1 MFLPWKIKS
10 CIFRCIDK
18 LKAKKTLYFLQKYI
32 TRRSK
37 VNLKNIYK
45 DSKLHIQA
53 IKKLKNPLLLEF
65 GGGKNLSQNIILSQF
80 CKKQFVVDLEP
91 MADLNQINEA
101 ALEIAKIEKKINYK
115 YSKCFLELE
124 NNYGIKYLSPFDMKF
139 SSFKNETFDCCISTN
154 TLEHI
159 PEKDIILIFQEIK
172 RVCKK
177 DGSILAYIDY
187 SDHYSHT
194 DASINNLNFLN
205 FSSQQWKKHNHSCH
219 FQNRLRHH
227 DYIKIFKELDLK
239 IQFEKSFFIN
249 QKYNLKMS
257 IEFDSKIKTTYATSG
272 FFELII

>member
-10 CIFRCIDK
+10 IIFKYIDK
-18 LKAKKTLYFLQKYI
+18 FNAKKTLYFLQKYI

-37 VNLKNIYK
+37 VNLKNVYK

-53 IKKLKNPLLLEF
+53 IRKLKNPLLLEF

-80 CKKQFVVDLEP
+80 CKKQFVVDIEP
-91 MADLNQINEA
+91 MADLNLINEF
-101 ALEIAKIEKKINYK
+101 ALEISKIEKKIKYK
-115 YSKCFLELE
+115 HSKNFSELE
-124 NNYGIKYLSPFDMKF
+124 SNYGIKYLSPIDMRY
-139 SSFKNETFDCCISTN
+139 SSFKDNFFDCCISTN

-177 DGSILAYIDY
+177 GASILAYIDY
-187 SDHYSHT
+187 TDHYSHT
-194 DASINNLNFLN
+194 DKSISDLNFLK

-227 DYIKIFKELDLK
+227 DYIKLFKDLNLK
-239 IQFEKSFFIN
+239 IKVENPFFIN
-249 QKYNLKMS
+249 QKCSLKIS
-257 IEFDSKIKTTYATSG
+257 DEFDTKIQTTYATAG
-272 FFELII
+272 FFQLII